1 MEGAASYSL
10 LFGVLG
16 NISRVYSSILENIV
30 ELAFADKT
38 SFNHGGNR
46 EDYGVD
52 KLHQSKMAFKTEGK
66 LSNNCMDSF
75 IYSKISIV
83 LLPEIPFGSI
93 VFPLG

>member
-10 LFGVLG
+10 LFDVHG
-16 NISRVYSSILENIV
+16 NISKAHSNIFENIV
-30 ELAFADKT
+30 ELAFDDKT

-46 EDYGVD
+46 EDYCVD
-52 KLHQSKMAFKTEGK
+52 KLHPSKMAFKTERK
-66 LSNNCMDSF
+66 LSNNYMDSF
-75 IYSKISIV
+75 IYSKTSIV